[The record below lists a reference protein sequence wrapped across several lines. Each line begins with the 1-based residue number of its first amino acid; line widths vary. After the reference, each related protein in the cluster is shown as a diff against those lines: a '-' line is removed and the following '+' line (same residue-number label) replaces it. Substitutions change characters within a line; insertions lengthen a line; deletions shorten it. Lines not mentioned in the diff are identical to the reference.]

1 MELVG
6 PLSPPGAPIPIC
18 CCEPPRLGT
27 RAVAVNLLQPLG
39 RMLKTAPGYADLP
52 PVIGNQTLLL
62 VKSSYRQCNDL

>member
-1 MELVG
+1 M
-6 PLSPPGAPIPIC
+6 
-18 CCEPPRLGT
+18 T
-27 RAVAVNLLQPLG
+27 VNLLQPLG